1 MRQRWRGEI
10 AQKVGGKI
18 LENSKQFSQVTTS
31 TDSHGIAKNVVAGKK
46 FGKLFVLKTT
56 FD

>member
-1 MRQRWRGEI
+1 MRLRWRGEI